1 VRSVAILGLVGL
13 SSCGF
18 ELLGGRCVDGWTER
32 DGQCVAASD
41 GGAGGE
47 APPGGAPSGGAGG
60 AETGGAPTGGGPES
74 GGGGQAG
81 GEPGGGGGAGGAGG
95 EGGGLVCDP
104 LTACGG
110 VCVDLQTDPAHC
122 GFCNH
127 PCQTGLC
134 SDGQC
139 QGAFAG
145 HVVMMGV
152 DLSVTS
158 PAGSP
163 AKLLGNAAFLH
174 PADPLE
180 VVVYEEFGDDPAV
193 ATALAILTLEA
204 AIRGRTLVT
213 NAVSD
218 PQQLASLA
226 ATLQAS
232 VVILPA
238 MPSGADAELTAAA
251 QLLATPLSDFASQGG
266 VVIGLTR
273 ELHAAAFMREVGL
286 FGDLTAHP
294 ATPGPLVIA
303 AWLDAISTGVLSPFA
318 QGPQSLAFESPVFA
332 GPDASIVVRSSGDEP
347 VVVHRVFS
355 P

>member
-1 VRSVAILGLVGL
+1 
-13 SSCGF
+13 
-18 ELLGGRCVDGWTER
+18 
-32 DGQCVAASD
+32 
-41 GGAGGE
+41 
-47 APPGGAPSGGAGG
+47 
-60 AETGGAPTGGGPES
+60 
-74 GGGGQAG
+74 
-81 GEPGGGGGAGGAGG
+81 
-95 EGGGLVCDP
+95 
-104 LTACGG
+104 
-110 VCVDLQTDPAHC
+110 
-122 GFCNH
+122 
-127 PCQTGLC
+127 
-134 SDGQC
+134 
-139 QGAFAG
+139 
-145 HVVMMGV
+145 MMGV
-152 DLSVTS
+152 DLSATS

-180 VVVYEEFGDDPAV
+180 VVVYDDFGDDPAV
-193 ATALAILTLEA
+193 ASALSILTLEA

-213 NAVSD
+213 SAVSD

-238 MPSGADAELTAAA
+238 MPSGASIDLTEAA

-273 ELHAAAFMREVGL
+273 EPNAAGFVRELGL

-294 ATPGPLVIA
+294 ASSGPLVIA

-318 QGPQSLAFESPVFA
+318 QGPQSLAFESPAFL
-332 GPDASIVVRSSGDEP
+332 GPDTSIVVRSSSDEP

>member
-1 VRSVAILGLVGL
+1 LELGFTVGLLALAGCDLQLVGGRCL
-13 SSCGF
+13 EGWA
-18 ELLGGRCVDGWTER
+18 ERDGRCVD
-32 DGQCVAASD
+32 VAAS
-41 GGAGGE
+41 
-47 APPGGAPSGGAGG
+47 GGAPSGGAGG
-60 AETGGAPTGGGPES
+60 ADTGGAPS
-74 GGGGQAG
+74 GGA
-81 GEPGGGGGAGGAGG
+81 PGSGGAGGSGGSGGAGAEAAGGAGASGQGGVG
-95 EGGGLVCDP
+95 EGGVGGGLDCDP

-110 VCVDLQTDPAHC
+110 VCVDVQTDPAHC
-122 GFCNH
+122 GSCDH

-152 DLSVTS
+152 DLSFTS
-158 PAGSP
+158 PAASP

-174 PADPLE
+174 PDDPLE
-180 VVVYEEFGDDPAV
+180 VVVFDAFGDDPAV

-204 AIRGRTLVT
+204 AVRGRTLAT
-213 NAVSD
+213 SSVSD
-218 PQQLASLA
+218 ADELATIA
-226 ATLQAS
+226 TTLQAS
-232 VVILPA
+232 VVVLP
-238 MPSGADAELTAAA
+238 
-251 QLLATPLSDFASQGG
+251 TPLADFASQGG

-273 ELHAAAFMREVGL
+273 EPHAATFMREVGL
-286 FGDLTAHP
+286 FGELTAHP
-294 ATPGPLVIA
+294 AAPGPLVIA

-332 GPDASIVVRSSGDEP
+332 GPDTSIVVRSSSDEP